1 MGRQHVATGRP
12 VLTAAAAGQF
22 VHEGV
27 IAGTGERRGVFTWA
41 LLDALK
47 NGDTNGDGY
56 IQLSELVTHVQ
67 NMVPQTETA
76 PYSDAHPA
84 RGRLHVMFRERYG
97 KS

>member
-27 IAGTGERRGVFTWA
+27 IAGTGERRGVFTCA

-76 PYSDAHPA
+76 PLLRRPSRA
-84 RGRLHVMFRERYG
+84 RTLARNVPRKVR
-97 KS
+97 